1 MQLHIRVKP
10 NSKKDEL
17 SIDPDGMIQV
27 RIKAPPVDGKANKYL
42 IGFLAGFFDVPKSK
56 VMLLKGGSNRF
67 KTIEIDAEEG
77 DIQKKLAL
85 R

>member
-17 SIDPDGMIQV
+17 SIEPDGIIQV

-42 IGFLAGFFDVPKSK
+42 IGFLAGFFGVPKSK
-56 VMLLKGGSNRF
+56 ITLLKGTTNKF
-67 KTIEIDAEEG
+67 KTLEIEADEG
-77 DIQKKLAL
+77 YIQKKLNQ
-85 R
+85 